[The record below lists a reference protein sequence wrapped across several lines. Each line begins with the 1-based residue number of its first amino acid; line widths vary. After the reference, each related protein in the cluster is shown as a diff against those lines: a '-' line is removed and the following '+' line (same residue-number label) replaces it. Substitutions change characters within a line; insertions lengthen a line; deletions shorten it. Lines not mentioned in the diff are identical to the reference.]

1 MKQNE
6 TGAIWREKILRE
18 NGVQLQIRKKIK
30 EEISFLPDVR
40 LYYIIE
46 GMLKVQIGEK
56 CYRMKKD
63 DILLFNLDVSSGKA
77 ETVGEKNLIC
87 EISIDNRLLAE
98 LLENEN
104 GRFVCNSVE
113 HPGQSYERMKKIIQ
127 QIWKKSCGMYTVIIR
142 HISVLPKLQR
152 SCTFQLLHYPD
163 FLKSRQGCIL
173 RNMWEKYVC
182 ITRKMN

>member
-1 MKQNE
+1 MDKENETSE
-6 TGAIWREKILRE
+6 TGAIRREKILRE

-46 GMLKVQIGEK
+46 GMLEVKIGEK

-63 DILLFNLDVSSGKA
+63 DILLLNLDVSSGKA

-113 HPGQSYERMKKIIQ
+113 HPGQSYEREQ
-127 QIWKKSCGMYTVIIR
+127 CGTVWC
-142 HISVLPKLQR
+142 H
-152 SCTFQLLHYPD
+152 CE
-163 FLKSRQGCIL
+163 G
-173 RNMWEKYVC
+173 
-182 ITRKMN
+182 